1 MRAIKLL
8 KRFAAVIL
16 AVAGLMM
23 FSGCGADGANGG
35 NIVEAQIDG
44 SGTLTAINRA
54 SKPIHKPGGGKFT
67 LAYVVSTRI
76 TRRSECCITLLR
88 V

>member
-1 MRAIKLL
+1 MKGLKNMRAIKLL

-35 NIVEAQIDG
+35 NIVEAQID
-44 SGTLTAINRA
+44 A
-54 SKPIHKPGGGKFT
+54 P
-67 LAYVVSTRI
+67 
-76 TRRSECCITLLR
+76 LLR
-88 V
+88 

>member
-35 NIVEAQIDG
+35 NIVEA
-44 SGTLTAINRA
+44 
-54 SKPIHKPGGGKFT
+54 H
-67 LAYVVSTRI
+67 V
-76 TRRSECCITLLR
+76 
-88 V
+88 

>member
-1 MRAIKLL
+1 MKGLKNMRAIKLL

-44 SGTLTAINRA
+44 QRRPYCD
-54 SKPIHKPGGGKFT
+54 KPREQADTEARRREIHSCLCGYRP
-67 LAYVVSTRI
+67 V
-76 TRRSECCITLLR
+76 
-88 V
+88 